1 MKIKPSSF
9 LLGAWSCIFISILYA
24 PFIIMLILSFQGPAG
39 APTFPM
45 EGISFYWYKKL
56 FGIAATSAEL
66 AVAADAGTALGSYVG
81 PLLRSL
87 TLAAMTA
94 CISAVLGLISA
105 MAFRKPFKGSG
116 LVFYLFLM
124 GLITPGVCV
133 GLGLAMFM
141 QRIGF
146 ALNWYT
152 SGLIVHVI
160 WTLPFT
166 FLIMIMSF
174 NRFDTSVEEAA
185 SVLGA
190 SPWATF
196 KTVTFPVIKPGFA
209 VSALFGFTLSF
220 DELIRT
226 LFVAGIKNTLPLFLM
241 ASMTVRV
248 TPMIYALGSIITACS
263 LILVVGTLFYATRRR
278 AIA

>member
-9 LLGAWSCIFISILYA
+9 LIGAWSCIFIFILYA

-45 EGISFYWYKKL
+45 EGVSFYWYKKL
-56 FGIAATSAEL
+56 FGIAATPEEL
-66 AVAADAGTALGSYVG
+66 ALAADEGTALGSYVG
-81 PLLRSL
+81 PLIRSL
-87 TLAAMTA
+87 FLAIMTA
-94 CISAVLGLISA
+94 CISAVLGAIAA

-116 LVFYLFLM
+116 LMFYLFLM
-124 GLITPGVCV
+124 GLITPGVCA
-133 GLGLAMFM
+133 GLGLAMFLQKM
-141 QRIGF
+141 GF
-146 ALNWYT
+146 TLNWYT
-152 SGLIVHVI
+152 TGLIGHII

-174 NRFDTSVEEAA
+174 NRFDSTVEEAA

-190 SPWATF
+190 SPWVTF
-196 KTVTFPVIKPGFA
+196 KTVTFPLIKPGIA

-226 LFVAGIKNTLPLFLM
+226 LFLAGTKNTLPLYLM
-241 ASMTVRV
+241 ASLTVRV
-248 TPMIYALGSIITACS
+248 TPMLYALGSIITVFS
-263 LILVVGTLFYATRRR
+263 LIIVIGTLLYATRRQT
-278 AIA
+278 IT

>member
-9 LLGAWSCIFISILYA
+9 LLGAWSCIFIFILYA
-24 PFIIMLILSFQGPAG
+24 PFIVMLILSFQGPAG

-45 EGISFYWYKKL
+45 EGVSFYWYKKL

-66 AVAADAGTALGSYVG
+66 AVAADDGTALGSYVL

-87 TLAAMTA
+87 SLAVMTA
-94 CISAVLGLISA
+94 CISSVLGSIAA

-124 GLITPGVCV
+124 GLITPGVCA
-133 GLGLAMFM
+133 GLGLAMFFQKM
-141 QRIGF
+141 GF
-146 ALNWYT
+146 TLNWYT
-152 SGLIVHVI
+152 SGLIGHIV

-174 NRFDTSVEEAA
+174 NRFDTTVEEAA

-190 SPWATF
+190 SPWTKF
-196 KTVTFPVIKPGFA
+196 KTVTFPLIKPGIA

-226 LFVAGIKNTLPLFLM
+226 LFLAGTKNTLPLFLM
-241 ASMTVRV
+241 ASLTVRV
-248 TPMIYALGSIITACS
+248 TPLMYALGSIITVCS
-263 LILVVGTLFYATRRR
+263 LLLVIGTLLYATRRR